1 MAKNESVNP
10 LDAILNQYE
19 ENSKPSGGS
28 KPKMSNDERLKKYF
42 TEKLQKGQKTA
53 EKVFRILPS
62 KDPNKSPF
70 QEIFIHEM
78 TVNGSFEKILCPKLN
93 EGGECKICDAK
104 DALYETGGKKQ
115 KALASSFTARKF
127 YVVKGIDRDNEA
139 DGVKFWRF
147 KHKHTGDGV
156 MDKLI
161 PILKKKG
168 NIMDPREGR
177 DITITTNRND
187 KGWSVVT
194 NIMAEDPSVLTDPK
208 SAAAKEWMG
217 NEETWKDVYSMKSP
231 EYISI
236 VAEQKTPV
244 WDSEL
249 KKYVAEEDK
258 EEKETASLEEEINMM
273 ESLDDEDYNE
283 VEEMSVETSSLDDED
298 DDELPF

>member
-19 ENSKPSGGS
+19 ENTKPSGGS

-42 TEKLQKGQKTA
+42 TEKLQKGQKSA

-62 KDPNKSPF
+62 KDPKKSPF

-78 TVNGSFEKILCPKLN
+78 TVNGNFDKILCPKLN
-93 EGGECKICDAK
+93 DGGECPICDAK
-104 DALYETGGKKQ
+104 EALYETGGKKQ
-115 KALASSFTARKF
+115 KALAGSMTARKF
-127 YVVKGIDRDNEA
+127 YVVKGIDRDNE
-139 DGVKFWRF
+139 DHGVKFWRF
-147 KHKHTGDGV
+147 KHKSTGDGV

-161 PILKKKG
+161 PVLKKRG
-168 NIMDPREGR
+168 NIMDPRTGR
-177 DITITTNRND
+177 DIEITTTRNE

-194 NIMAEDPSVLTDPK
+194 SIMSGDESVLTDPK
-208 SAAAKEWMG
+208 SPEAKEWMG
-217 NEETWKDVYSMKSP
+217 NEETWKDVYSMKP
-231 EYISI
+231 FEYIKI

-273 ESLDDEDYNE
+273 DALGEEEVEE
-283 VEEMSVETSSLDDED
+283 VEEMAVEATSLDDDE